1 MHSIVKYEP
10 YLYLLPAISI
20 LCVFLLFP
28 FIWNIYI
35 STHGVSITTILK
47 EWEFVWFDNFIQV
60 LNDPNFHTSIR
71 ISIIFVGGSVA
82 FQFLIGLVIASL
94 LNQNIKGKQIMI
106 ALIMIPW
113 ITSGLIAAFS
123 FKFIFDNSFGIV
135 NYILEYLGFSSV
147 AWLSDPKIVVW
158 SIIIANVWYGTPFTI
173 LFLTAGLLSINP
185 SIYESAKVDGASKI
199 KSFFYLTLPMIKS
212 FIIIDIILIT
222 IWSIN
227 FFEIPLI
234 MTGGN
239 PLFAST
245 PASLYMYRQAFE
257 FGLLS
262 KGSASGIILLSINI
276 VVAFIYIIAL
286 KRRG

>member
-1 MHSIVKYEP
+1 MHSISKYEP

-28 FIWNIYI
+28 FVWNIYI

-47 EWEFVWFDNFIQV
+47 EWEFVGLDNFIQV
-60 LNDPNFHTSIR
+60 LNDPNFHTSIK
-71 ISIIFVGGSVA
+71 ISVIFVGGSVA
-82 FQFLIGLVIASL
+82 FQFLIGLLIASL
-94 LNQNIKGKQIMI
+94 LNQNIKGKQILI

-135 NYILEYLGFSSV
+135 NYILEYLGFSSI
-147 AWLSDPKIVVW
+147 AWLSDPNIVVW
-158 SIIIANVWYGTPFTI
+158 TIVIANVWYGTPFTI

-199 KSFFYLTLPMIKS
+199 KSYFYLTLPMIKS

>member
-1 MHSIVKYEP
+1 MHSIAKYEP

-28 FIWNIYI
+28 FVWNIYI

-47 EWEFVWFDNFIQV
+47 EWEFVGLDNFIQV
-60 LNDPNFHTSIR
+60 LDDPNFHTSIK
-71 ISIIFVGGSVA
+71 ISVIFVGGSVA
-82 FQFLIGLVIASL
+82 FQFLIGLLIASL
-94 LNQNIKGKQIMI
+94 LNQNIKGKQILI

-123 FKFIFDNSFGIV
+123 FKFIFDNSFGII
-135 NYILEYLGFSSV
+135 NYILEYLGFTSI
-147 AWLSDPKIVVW
+147 AWLSDPNIVVW
-158 SIIIANVWYGTPFTI
+158 SIVIANVWYGTPFTI

-199 KSFFYLTLPMIKS
+199 KSYFYLTLPMIKS
-212 FIIIDIILIT
+212 FLIIDIILIT

>member
-1 MHSIVKYEP
+1 MHSVAKYEP

-28 FIWNIYI
+28 FVWNIYI

-47 EWEFVWFDNFIQV
+47 EWEFVWFDNYIQV
-60 LNDPNFHTSIR
+60 LNDPNFHTSIK

-82 FQFLIGLVIASL
+82 FQFLIGLIISSL
-94 LNQNIKGKQIMI
+94 LNQNIRGKQILI
-106 ALIMIPW
+106 ALIVIPW

-123 FKFIFDNSFGIV
+123 FKFIFDNSFGII
-135 NYILEYLGFSSV
+135 NYILEYLGFSSI
-147 AWLSDPKIVVW
+147 AWLSDPNMVVW
-158 SIIIANVWYGTPFTI
+158 SIVIANVWYGTPFTI

-185 SIYESAKVDGASKI
+185 AIYESAKVDGASKI
-199 KSFFYLTLPMIKS
+199 KSYFYLTLPMIKS

-276 VVAFIYIIAL
+276 VVAIIYIIAL
-286 KRRG
+286 KRRQ

>member
-1 MHSIVKYEP
+1 MHSIAKYEP

-28 FIWNIYI
+28 FVWNIYI

-47 EWEFVWFDNFIQV
+47 EWEFVGLDNFIQV
-60 LNDPNFHTSIR
+60 LDDPNFHTSIK
-71 ISIIFVGGSVA
+71 ISVIFVGGSVA
-82 FQFLIGLVIASL
+82 FQFLIGLLISSL
-94 LNQNIKGKQIMI
+94 LNQNIKGKQILI

-123 FKFIFDNSFGIV
+123 FKFIFDNSFGII
-135 NYILEYLGFSSV
+135 NYILEYLGFSSI
-147 AWLSDPKIVVW
+147 AWLSDPNIVVW
-158 SIIIANVWYGTPFTI
+158 TIVIANVWYGTPFTI

-199 KSFFYLTLPMIKS
+199 KSYFYLTLPMIKS

>member
-1 MHSIVKYEP
+1 MRSIARYEP

-28 FIWNIYI
+28 FVWNIYI

-47 EWEFVWFDNFIQV
+47 EWEFVWLDNFIQV
-60 LNDPNFHTSIR
+60 LNDPNFHTSIK
-71 ISIIFVGGSVA
+71 ISIIFVGGSVV

-94 LNQNIKGKQIMI
+94 LNQNIKGKQILI

-123 FKFIFDNSFGIV
+123 FKFIFDNSFGII
-135 NYILEYLGFSSV
+135 NYILEYLGFSAV

-199 KSFFYLTLPMIKS
+199 KSFFYLTLPMIRS

-276 VVAFIYIIAL
+276 VVAFIYVIAL

>member
-1 MHSIVKYEP
+1 MHSVAKYEP

-35 STHGVSITTILK
+35 SIHGVSITTILK

-60 LNDPNFHTSIR
+60 LNDPNFHTSIKV
-71 ISIIFVGGSVA
+71 SIIFVGGSVA
-82 FQFLIGLVIASL
+82 FQFLIGLLISSL
-94 LNQNIKGKQIMI
+94 LNQNIKGKQILI

-123 FKFIFDNSFGIV
+123 FKFIFDNSFGII

-158 SIIIANVWYGTPFTI
+158 SVIIANVWYGTPFTI

>member
-1 MHSIVKYEP
+1 MHSIAKYEP

-28 FIWNIYI
+28 FVWNIYI

-47 EWEFVWFDNFIQV
+47 EWEFVGFDNFIQV
-60 LNDPNFHTSIR
+60 LNDPNFHTSIK

-82 FQFLIGLVIASL
+82 FQFLIGLLISSL
-94 LNQNIKGKQIMI
+94 LNQNIKGKQILI

-123 FKFIFDNSFGIV
+123 FKFIFDNSFGII
-135 NYILEYLGFSSV
+135 NYILEYLGFSSI
-147 AWLSDPKIVVW
+147 AWLSDPNIVVW

-199 KSFFYLTLPMIKS
+199 KSYFYLTLPMIKS

>member
-1 MHSIVKYEP
+1 MRSIARYEP

-28 FIWNIYI
+28 FVWNIYI

-47 EWEFVWFDNFIQV
+47 EWEFVWLDNFIQV
-60 LNDPNFHTSIR
+60 LNDPNFHTSIK
-71 ISIIFVGGSVA
+71 ISIIFVGGSVV

-94 LNQNIKGKQIMI
+94 LNQNIKGKQILI

-123 FKFIFDNSFGIV
+123 FKFIFDNSFGII
-135 NYILEYLGFSSV
+135 NYILEYLGFSAV

-199 KSFFYLTLPMIKS
+199 KSFFYLTLPMIRS
-212 FIIIDIILIT
+212 FIIVDIILIT

-276 VVAFIYIIAL
+276 VVAFIYVIAL

>member
-1 MHSIVKYEP
+1 MRSIARYEP

-28 FIWNIYI
+28 FVWNIYI

-47 EWEFVWFDNFIQV
+47 EWEFVWFDNYIQV
-60 LNDPNFHTSIR
+60 LNDPNFHTSIK

-82 FQFLIGLVIASL
+82 FQFLIGLIISSL
-94 LNQNIKGKQIMI
+94 LNQNIKGKQILI
-106 ALIMIPW
+106 ALIVIPW

-123 FKFIFDNSFGIV
+123 FKFIFDNSFGII
-135 NYILEYLGFSSV
+135 NYILEYLGFSSI
-147 AWLSDPKIVVW
+147 AWLSDPNMVVW
-158 SIIIANVWYGTPFTI
+158 SIVIANVWYGTPFTI

-185 SIYESAKVDGASKI
+185 AIYESAKVDGASKI
-199 KSFFYLTLPMIKS
+199 KSYFYLTLPMIKS

-276 VVAFIYIIAL
+276 VVAIIYIIAL
-286 KRRG
+286 KRRQ

>member
-1 MHSIVKYEP
+1 MRSIARYEP

-28 FIWNIYI
+28 FVWNIYI

-47 EWEFVWFDNFIQV
+47 EWEFVWFDNYIQV
-60 LNDPNFHTSIR
+60 LNDPNFHTSIK

-82 FQFLIGLVIASL
+82 FQFLIGLIISSL
-94 LNQNIKGKQIMI
+94 LNQNIRGKQILI
-106 ALIMIPW
+106 ALIVIPW

-123 FKFIFDNSFGIV
+123 FKFIFDNSFGII
-135 NYILEYLGFSSV
+135 NYILEYLGFSSI
-147 AWLSDPKIVVW
+147 AWLSDPNIVVW
-158 SIIIANVWYGTPFTI
+158 SIVIANVWYGTPFTI

-199 KSFFYLTLPMIKS
+199 KSYFYLTLPMIKS

>member
-1 MHSIVKYEP
+1 MHYIAKYEP

-28 FIWNIYI
+28 FVWNIYI

-47 EWEFVWFDNFIQV
+47 EWEFVWLDNFIQV
-60 LNDPNFHTSIR
+60 LNDPNFHTSIK
-71 ISIIFVGGSVA
+71 ISLIFVGGSVA
-82 FQFLIGLVIASL
+82 FQFLIGLLIASL
-94 LNQNIKGKQIMI
+94 LNQNIRGKQILI

-123 FKFIFDNSFGIV
+123 FKFIFDNSFGII
-135 NYILEYLGFSSV
+135 NYILEYLGFSSI
-147 AWLSDPKIVVW
+147 AWLSDPNIVVW

-199 KSFFYLTLPMIKS
+199 KSFFYLTLPLIKS

>member
-1 MHSIVKYEP
+1 MHSIAKYEP

-20 LCVFLLFP
+20 LCAFLLFP
-28 FIWNIYI
+28 FVWNIYI

-47 EWEFVWFDNFIQV
+47 EWEFVGLDNFIQV
-60 LNDPNFHTSIR
+60 LNDPNFHTSIK
-71 ISIIFVGGSVA
+71 ISVIFVGGSVA
-82 FQFLIGLVIASL
+82 FQFLIGLLIASL
-94 LNQNIKGKQIMI
+94 LNQNIKGKQILI

-123 FKFIFDNSFGIV
+123 FKFIFDNSFGII
-135 NYILEYLGFSSV
+135 NYILEYLGFSSI
-147 AWLSDPKIVVW
+147 AWLSDPNIVVW
-158 SIIIANVWYGTPFTI
+158 SIVIANVWYGTPFTI

-199 KSFFYLTLPMIKS
+199 KSYFYLTLPMIKS
-212 FIIIDIILIT
+212 FLIIDIILIT

>member
-1 MHSIVKYEP
+1 MYYISKYEP

-20 LCVFLLFP
+20 LFTFLLFP
-28 FIWNIYI
+28 FFWNIYI
-35 STHGVSITTILK
+35 SLHDVSVTTILK
-47 EWEFVWFDNFIQV
+47 EWEFIWFDNYIQV
-60 LNDPNFHTSIR
+60 LNDPNFLTSIK
-71 ISIIFVGGSVA
+71 ISIMFVGGSVA
-82 FQFLIGLVIASL
+82 FQFLIGLLISSL
-94 LNQNIKGKQIMI
+94 LNQITKGKQILI
-106 ALIMIPW
+106 ALFMIPW

-123 FKFIFDNSFGIV
+123 FKFIFDNSFGII
-135 NYILEYLGFSSV
+135 NYLLEYFRFSSI
-147 AWLSDPKIVVW
+147 AWLSDPNIVIW
-158 SIIIANVWYGTPFTI
+158 SIIITNVWYGTPFTI

-185 SIYESAKVDGASKI
+185 SIYESAKVDGVSKI
-199 KSFFYLTLPMIKS
+199 KSFFYLTLPLIKS

-262 KGSASGIILLSINI
+262 KGSASGIILLFINI
-276 VVAFIYIIAL
+276 IVAFIYIIAL
-286 KRRG
+286 KRRL

>member
-1 MHSIVKYEP
+1 MHSIAKYEP

-28 FIWNIYI
+28 FVWNIYI

-47 EWEFVWFDNFIQV
+47 EWEFVGLDNFIQV
-60 LNDPNFHTSIR
+60 LNDPNFHTSIK
-71 ISIIFVGGSVA
+71 ISVIFVGGSVA
-82 FQFLIGLVIASL
+82 FQFLIGLLISSL
-94 LNQNIKGKQIMI
+94 LNQNIKGKQILI

-135 NYILEYLGFSSV
+135 NYILEYLGFSSI
-147 AWLSDPKIVVW
+147 AWLSDPNIVVW
-158 SIIIANVWYGTPFTI
+158 TIVIANVWYGTPFTI

-199 KSFFYLTLPMIKS
+199 KSYFYLTLPMIKS

-276 VVAFIYIIAL
+276 VVAIIYIIAL
-286 KRRG
+286 KRRQ